1 MSRREPLALRWSRV
15 ATTWLPF
22 ADAASDDLPLG
33 RLLRLS
39 LFQVSVG
46 LTLVLLNGTL
56 NRVMI
61 VELGVPT
68 WLVATLISLPLLAAP
83 FRALIGHRS
92 DEHRSFLGWR
102 RVPYLGLGTL
112 LQFGGLAIMPFG
124 LLLISRADTA
134 ILGTAGAM
142 LAFLIAGVGLHITQ
156 TAGLALATDLAP
168 EADRPRVVALLYVM
182 LLAGMMGAA
191 GVLGLT
197 LRDFTPTRLV
207 QVVQSA
213 AILVFVLNLVAL
225 WKQEARNPAN
235 TRHDRP
241 ARPFAEEWAAVIGE
255 QRALRL
261 LAAVGLGAAAF
272 SMQDALLE
280 PYGAQVLGLSV
291 AGTTSL
297 TGLWAL
303 GSLMGFG
310 IAGHWLATGWD
321 PHRVAGIGGVAG
333 LVAFLLVIFSAPF
346 EAARL
351 LYLGAAAIGFG
362 AGLFLVG
369 SLTAAMALARDGKA
383 GMALGAWGAVQAT
396 GAGLAIALGGVARD
410 VIAAAATKG
419 ALGSALASIS
429 TGYVAVY
436 LTEIILLLL
445 TLVILGP
452 LVRVGGAPL
461 AAPRSRFGLS
471 QFPS

>member
-61 VELGVPT
+61 VELGVPA
-68 WLVATLISLPLLAAP
+68 WLVATLISLPLLVAP

-92 DEHRSFLGWR
+92 DEHRSLLGWR

-124 LLLISRADTA
+124 LLLISRPDTEV
-134 ILGTAGAM
+134 LGTAGAM
-142 LAFLIAGVGLHITQ
+142 LAFLIAGAGLHITQ

-168 EADRPRVVALLYVM
+168 VEDRPRVVALLYVM
-182 LLAGMMGAA
+182 LLAGMVGAA
-191 GVLGLT
+191 AALGGL
-197 LRDFTPTRLV
+197 LQDFTPTRLV

-213 AILVFVLNLVAL
+213 AIVTFVLNLVAL
-225 WKQEARNPAN
+225 WKQEARQPAL

-241 ARPFAEEWAAVIGE
+241 SRPFAEEWASVIGE
-255 QRALRL
+255 QRAMRL
-261 LAAVGLGAAAF
+261 LVAVGLGAAAF
-272 SMQDALLE
+272 AMQDALLE

-303 GSLMGFG
+303 GSLLGFG
-310 IAGHWLATGWD
+310 VAAHWLATGWD
-321 PHRVAGIGGVAG
+321 AHRVAGIGGVAG
-333 LVAFLLVIFSAPF
+333 LVAFLLVIFAAPF

-351 LYLGAAAIGFG
+351 LYCGAAMIGFG

-369 SLTAAMALARDGKA
+369 SMTAAMALARGGKA

-396 GAGLAIALGGVARD
+396 GAGFAIALGGIARD
-410 VIAAAATKG
+410 LVGGAATDG
-419 ALGSALASIS
+419 ALGVTLTGVS

-436 LTEIILLLL
+436 LIEIILLLL

-452 LVRVGGAPL
+452 LVRVGGASL
-461 AAPRSRFGLS
+461 AAPRSRFGLG